1 MKKGW
6 ELIEELFGE
15 DLDFMGEITDMDG
28 VVEISDALSYND
40 DWWNY
45 HLVTIKYEGKY
56 YTYECRKHVSP
67 ICGDTEYF
75 EETFQEVEI
84 KEDIEEKWIVLRDNI
99 ISELEGLR
107 TDGLYGDSYEAEKVF
122 VWVLSKMDELHK
134 VNDNSN
140 ILS

>member
-6 ELIEELFGE
+6 ELINELFGE
-15 DLDFMGEITDMDG
+15 DFDFMGEIIDMDG
-28 VVEISDALSYND
+28 VVEISDVISYND

-45 HLVTIKYEGKY
+45 HLVTIEYEGKY
-56 YTYECRKHVSP
+56 YTYEYRKHVAP
-67 ICGDTEYF
+67 ICGDIEYYG
-75 EETFQEVEI
+75 ETFQEVEN
-84 KEDIEEKWIVLRDNI
+84 KEDIEEKWRILRNNI

-107 TDGLYGDSYEAEKVF
+107 TAGLYGDSYEAEKAF

-134 VNDNSN
+134 VNDSDN